1 VNKRILKETP
11 VLSLMRHPTTAAI
24 AKAIAIDNPRTLAL
38 APELARAYAGQRQH
52 PTTEGEARLRAA
64 TLALVRRLK
73 SDGLTPERVVVAV
86 KTAIMRYGNEHRP
99 PSLVDEEGHSSTG
112 VVYERLFQW
121 ILDAYFDATPRAA
134 IVNATASADAQQI
147 PSARYSAAVVG
158 GPATN
163 A

>member
-1 VNKRILKETP
+1 
-11 VLSLMRHPTTAAI
+11 VLSLMRHPTTVAI
-24 AKAIAIDNPRTLAL
+24 ALDNPRTLSL

-52 PTTEGEARLRAA
+52 PTTEGDARLRDA

-73 SDGLTPERVVVAV
+73 SDGLAPERVIVAI
-86 KTAIMRYGNEHRP
+86 KTAIMRYGDEHRP
-99 PSLVDEEGHSSTG
+99 PSLADEEGNFSTS

-121 ILDAYFDATPRAA
+121 ILDAYFDVTPRTA
-134 IVNATASADAQQI
+134 IVNATASADAQRI

-158 GPATN
+158 GPAKN